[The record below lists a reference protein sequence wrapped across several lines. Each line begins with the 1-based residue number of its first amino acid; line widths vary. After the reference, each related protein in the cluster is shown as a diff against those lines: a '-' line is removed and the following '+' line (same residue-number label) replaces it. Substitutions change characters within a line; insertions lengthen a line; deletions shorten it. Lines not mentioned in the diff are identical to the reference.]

1 MPMVSLLYQL
11 SSAIIANSPKGILS
25 GTVGAVGNFGGVIY
39 AIIFRYHGT
48 NYAQVF
54 WIIGIMMIAMN
65 LMFVWVK
72 PLPSGQIGGR

>member
-1 MPMVSLLYQL
+1 MVSRL
-11 SSAIIANSPKGILS
+11 SNLTICIHANSSQGILS

-54 WIIGIMMIAMN
+54 WIIGIMMIVMN

-72 PLPSGQIGGR
+72 PLPAGQIGGR

>member
-1 MPMVSLLYQL
+1 M
-11 SSAIIANSPKGILS
+11 
-25 GTVGAVGNFGGVIY
+25 GNFGGVIY

-65 LMFVWVK
+65 LMFIWVK
-72 PLPSGQIGGR
+72 PIPSGQIGGR

>member
-1 MPMVSLLYQL
+1 MVSRLYNL
-11 SSAIIANSPKGILS
+11 TICIHANSSQGILS

-54 WIIGIMMIAMN
+54 WIIGIMMIVMN

-72 PLPSGQIGGR
+72 PIPAHQIGGR